1 MATASMIL
9 GIISICISLPKSLF
23 LLPVGLI
30 SLTLAILALVF
41 GIISLKEE
49 GSNAKAITGVTTGGV
64 TIFISICTLLFYI
77 FLLAL

>member
-9 GIISICISLPKSLF
+9 GIISICITLPKSLF
-23 LLPVGLI
+23 LLPVGFI

-49 GSNAKAITGVTTGGV
+49 GSNAKAIAGVTTGSV
-64 TIFISICTLLFYI
+64 TIFISICTALFYL